1 MAAVSTDKGVRS
13 DGCIEVGVILPCE
26 VECGRECEFNVA
38 RGAELTAD
46 DDAVVLASPRG
57 SSLGGEPVSGKMQPG
72 LAQWDI
78 LREINKQA
86 SKAISDIPVPMSQGN
101 VALYGPSDLFS
112 IEAAIFCPS
121 LVEGSCHSGHGSE
134 TADVLVFDATL
145 PETFAQGIDHPSKSG
160 PFNRPIPLEEQTP
173 VS

>member
-13 DGCIEVGVILPCE
+13 DGCVEVVVILPCE

-86 SKAISDIPVPMSQGN
+86 SKAISDIPVPMSQGD

-145 PETFAQGIDHPSKSG
+145 PETFA
-160 PFNRPIPLEEQTP
+160 
-173 VS
+173 